1 MQRLNLIMSLR
12 WLGIVALV
20 SFLGI
25 GITYLSLPKLDLH
38 RYQNVST
45 IVQARDGELL
55 NVFLSED
62 HSYRLDTRIED
73 VDPRYI
79 DALLVLE
86 DEWFWF
92 HIGVNPLSLIRAAGQ
107 WALNGSIVSGG
118 STITMQLARLL
129 EPKPRTLQNKWRE
142 IVRSIEIEI
151 RFTKQ
156 EILQMYMTM
165 LPMGGNL
172 EGLRAASLKYW
183 GKEPKNLSLSE
194 IALLL
199 SVPQSPESRRPDRQP
214 DNALL
219 SIKRVG
225 KKLINAGLFP
235 HSDYDELNSLPFV
248 KLKPL
253 PNVAWHYSKEVIA
266 RAKDK
271 KHSLRIISSSL
282 DYRIQQTVIQKATQ
296 FSKQL
301 SADQNI
307 AVMVTNGNTGEI
319 LAYLGSLGLNSNA
332 GFMNLTRAVRS
343 PGSTLKPFIYGMAFD
358 DNLITSQTILHDTPK
373 TYGSYA
379 PSNFDKGH
387 QGAVRAG
394 VALQQSLNIPA
405 VSVISD
411 LGPNIFYNSWRKAGL
426 MLKLPRGANA
436 NVGIA
441 LGAVGTRLQDLVQGY
456 GALANS
462 GRVMP
467 LSYEKL
473 VISSKIHSLSPSLLT
488 KSSADE
494 ITNILASAEGIEG
507 RVTRAYTQGGS
518 QASFK
523 TGTSYGYRDSWA
535 IGVKGLYVIG
545 VWVGR
550 PDGTPVTGQTGR
562 SVALRLAND
571 IADKLRSDRAIKL
584 WYPEPLSITE
594 IEKPPV
600 RLIYPTNGINIISTK
615 PPNINRKF
623 KINLSGSGDKLTIYL
638 NEKLVKSNDIAQS
651 KIPVPHDGTYQ
662 LKVFDEGILT
672 DTVTFTIV
680 SKSL

>member
-1 MQRLNLIMSLR
+1 MQRLNLSQSLR
-12 WLGIVALV
+12 WLGIVVLA
-20 SFLGI
+20 SFLVTGV
-25 GITYLSLPKLDLH
+25 TYLSLPKLDLH
-38 RYQNVST
+38 RYQNVSPM
-45 IVQARDGELL
+45 VLARDGELL

-62 HSYRLDTRIED
+62 HAYRLDTRIED

-92 HIGVNPLSLIRAAGQ
+92 HVGVNPLSLIRAAGQ
-107 WALNGSIVSGG
+107 WALNGSVVSGG
-118 STITMQLARLL
+118 STITMQLTRLL
-129 EPKPRTLQNKWRE
+129 EPKPRTLWNKWRE
-142 IVRSIEIEI
+142 IVRAIEIEVT
-151 RFTKQ
+151 FTKQ
-156 EILQMYMTM
+156 EILQMYITM

-172 EGLRAASLKYW
+172 EGLRAASLRYW
-183 GKEPKNLSLSE
+183 GREPKNLSLSE
-194 IALLL
+194 MALLL

-225 KKLINAGLFP
+225 KKLIDAGLFP
-235 HSDYDELNSLPFV
+235 HSDYDELNSLPFSR
-248 KLKPL
+248 LKPL

-266 RAKDK
+266 RAKAK
-271 KHSLRIISSSL
+271 EHSLRMISSGL
-282 DYRIQQTVIQKATQ
+282 DYRVQRTIVQKATQ
-296 FSKQL
+296 FSKRL

-307 AVMVTNGNTGEI
+307 SVMVTNGNTGEI
-319 LAYLGSLGLNSNA
+319 LAYLGSLGLNSKA
-332 GFMNLTRAVRS
+332 GFMNLTRAIRS

-358 DNLITSQTILHDTPK
+358 DNLITPQTILHDTPK
-373 TYGSYA
+373 AYGSYA

-387 QGAVRAG
+387 RGAVRAG

-411 LGPNIFYNSWRKAGL
+411 LGVDIFYNSWREAGL
-426 MLKLPRGANA
+426 MLKLPKGANA

-456 GALANS
+456 GALVNR

-467 LSYEKL
+467 LSFERV
-473 VISSKIHSLSPSLLT
+473 VISSKPHSLPPSLLT
-488 KSSADE
+488 KNSANK
-494 ITNILASAEGIEG
+494 ITNILASAEGIQG
-507 RVTRAYTQGGS
+507 RVARAYTQGG

-535 IGVKGLYVIG
+535 IGVKGFYVIG

-571 IADKLRSDRAIKL
+571 IADKLHSEKAIEL
-584 WYPEPLSITE
+584 WYPEPLPITG
-594 IEKPPV
+594 IEKPLV
-600 RLIYPTNGINIISTK
+600 RLIYPTNGINVVLTE

-623 KINLSGSGDKLTIYL
+623 QINLSGSGDKLMIYL
-638 NEKLVKSNDIAQS
+638 NEKLVRSNDIAQS
-651 KIPVPHDGTYQ
+651 KVPVPHDGTYQ
-662 LKVFDEGILT
+662 LKVFDAGSLS
-672 DTVTFTIV
+672 DTVTFTVI